1 MLNMEWNEF
10 LEILKEHEV
19 VRVTEV
25 QEDTGYVRIE
35 VPHTIPMEIDEIIRQ
50 NDILVQK
57 KSRRVFEVNAGDL
70 QRS

>member
-1 MLNMEWNEF
+1 MEWREF
-10 LEILKEHEV
+10 LEILKEHEIV
-19 VRVTEV
+19 SVTEV
-25 QEDTGYVRIE
+25 QEDTGYIKIE

-57 KSRRVFEVNAGDL
+57 KSRRVFEINAGDL